1 MPEENPTKQAIW
13 LDESILKNLM
23 DSDSEVDL
31 NDQESMVRLSP
42 RGLGDSILAKSGKII
57 NQQAGEQ
64 HDNIK
69 RERCRLSRLSL
80 VNLLGLI
87 NMAHI
92 AV

>member
-1 MPEENPTKQAIW
+1 
-13 LDESILKNLM
+13 M

-31 NDQESMVRLSP
+31 GDQDSIVRLSP
-42 RGLGDSILAKSGKII
+42 RGLTDSMQPKAAKSQS
-57 NQQAGEQ
+57 QQAGEQ
-64 HDNIK
+64 QEQK

-87 NMAHI
+87 DMAYI